1 MNRDRDA
8 DPVRV
13 PYAPSMA
20 EKKTR
25 KREDFSQAMHR
36 VMESTVER
44 SEREPDEK
52 PDDPAEK
59 SEDRPSN

>member
-1 MNRDRDA
+1 
-8 DPVRV
+8 
-13 PYAPSMA
+13 MA